1 MSSETR
7 GTGTWWLSIPNH
19 PRRDVE
25 VAFLPLKGLYCAT
38 MVVSG
43 IEAVA
48 GQPETAIRQ
57 LVDVCGMTIER
68 VTSPDGATIGYQD
81 FLFATHAIE
90 KPQKVKPP
98 TLKQIAERIDA
109 HLKRMENDP
118 KINRPYEDN
127 KMKPYYRANAHQ
139 AGAYVVVVY
148 ISFQGSRALP
158 RIVAERYLA
167 HLDGGGVGK
176 HHRFTE
182 QGSAEAR
189 VAVREAARK
198 EPVAITPALAGSL
211 LVEDKRTGKVYDVAR
226 PEGREA
232 LRALVVAG
240 PIPGS
245 LEMRSDEAA
254 SGPRWSVWSP

>member
-1 MSSETR
+1 MSSEKK
-7 GTGTWWLSIPNH
+7 N
-19 PRRDVE
+19 
-25 VAFLPLKGLYCAT
+25 PL
-38 MVVSG
+38 
-43 IEAVA
+43 
-48 GQPETAIRQ
+48 
-57 LVDVCGMTIER
+57 
-68 VTSPDGATIGYQD
+68 
-81 FLFATHAIE
+81 
-90 KPQKVKPP
+90 

-118 KINRPYEDN
+118 KINKSPFH
-127 KMKPYYRANAHQ
+127 KMKPYYLANAHQ
-139 AGAYVVVVY
+139 VGAYVVVVY
-148 ISFQGSRALP
+148 VSYQGSRALP
-158 RIVAERYLA
+158 RDVAEKYLA
-167 HLDGGGVGK
+167 YLDGGGVMK

-232 LRALVVAG
+232 LRALVRAG

-245 LEMRSDEAA
+245 LEMQSDEAA